1 MSSTSRVHCSNVL
14 PYFDWFFIVP
24 VRVARRNSTRR
35 GPRWWWRWASYYP
48 HAQSPLDDPTY
59 CRHCYFT
66 EFSFLFFFFF
76 FCYRPSSRAYLLLA
90 APPFRLPVAGS
101 VYWSIHRLF
110 FSDWKLVW
118 SIDRT
123 LSLNRFRCRSRKN
136 DCPIVDRLCNR
147 FNARASSECCRFF
160 SLFLSRFT
168 QEKLSTVDVF
178 SIQVP
183 SLALATGPTPLG
195 GASMQ
200 SATNDH
206 QFT

>member
-1 MSSTSRVHCSNVL
+1 MGVLLSARAVTTWWSDLLPTLLLYRV
-14 PYFDWFFIVP
+14 FFP
-24 VRVARRNSTRR
+24 F
-35 GPRWWWRWASYYP
+35 
-48 HAQSPLDDPTY
+48 LL
-59 CRHCYFT
+59 
-66 EFSFLFFFFF
+66 LFFFVTGLPAGPTSCSLRHRFVCRWPVPCIGHSIDWSF
-76 FCYRPSSRAYLLLA
+76 V
-90 APPFRLPVAGS
+90 PPFFV
-101 VYWSIHRLF
+101 I
-110 FSDWKLVW
+110 SDWKLVW